1 MTQVWISAT
10 GVSMSDGAD
19 VSWTVSFGIALQN
32 VPEGMV
38 IIAPLL
44 LAGVSRMRTFV
55 IIKTVSIEYAK

>member
-1 MTQVWISAT
+1 MLFKY
-10 GVSMSDGAD
+10 GY
-19 VSWTVSFGIALQN
+19 ALQN

-55 IIKTVSIEYAK
+55 IIKTALIEYAK